1 MCSGVVALGDVISS
15 KVHRR
20 VDASNDASEVVFG
33 SECTGSNV
41 SGALGALNFEDFLFR
56 RWSFCEA
63 LDEVGRA

>member
-1 MCSGVVALGDVISS
+1 MCSGVVALGDMIPA

-20 VDASNDASEVVFG
+20 VDASNDASEVVSG
-33 SECTGSNV
+33 SMRTGSNV
-41 SGALGALNFEDFLFR
+41 SGAPGALISENFLFR